1 MVQIAMELKTIG
13 IIHTSFQQAQGTPI
27 QSAFADGAEG
37 VVEVFDAY
45 AAGLKD
51 LEGFERIWLVYWF
64 DRTAGCKLEVT
75 PYMDTQSH
83 GVFATRAPTRPNPIG
98 LSPVKLEKI
107 EGSKLYIS
115 DADMLDGTPLLDIKP
130 YTPKFDHFEVL
141 RSGWMDAVK
150 NGTMK
155 ADERFHK

>member
-1 MVQIAMELKTIG
+1 
-13 IIHTSFQQAQGTPI
+13 
-27 QSAFADGAEG
+27 
-37 VVEVFDAY
+37 
-45 AAGLKD
+45 
-51 LEGFERIWLVYWF
+51 
-64 DRTAGCKLEVT
+64 
-75 PYMDTQSH
+75 MDTQSH